1 MMPRLRKEVMRFDR
15 YREQFVF
22 LWENGISTQ
31 EDMAA
36 FQTHTEKTLASLTK
50 KRTILNVWKKRRRK
64 LFDALAD
71 VEALAQAEA
80 LAVFA
85 DENNTQ
91 FRDSKEFAGSIF
103 TQLEETF
110 SYLMLCNKNT
120 SIFQGLERVDSPDYP
135 EAALREALLNALIHR
150 DYSFSGSVIIK
161 YQ

>member
-1 MMPRLRKEVMRFDR
+1 MPRLRKEVMRFDR

>member
-1 MMPRLRKEVMRFDR
+1 MEFSEEK
-15 YREQFVF
+15 YRV
-22 LWENGISTQ
+22 LGICDSS
-31 EDMAA
+31 DMLFTNLAHILSDQCGHTIKAA
-36 FQTHTEKTLASLTK
+36 A
-50 KRTILNVWKKRRRK
+50 
-64 LFDALAD
+64 
-71 VEALAQAEA
+71 
-80 LAVFA
+80 FA